1 MSMVALVQSSERN
14 AARAASQAAAEEVAA
29 EPRVAKVVSLSVI
42 AEYKRGPEGEK
53 HDAFTTTEFVV
64 RAGQPQEL
72 RINNTDSVPHSITS
86 PDAGVNV
93 VVAPGIHTYTLLVKQ
108 PGRYLW
114 YCTFVCDEW
123 AMQHPGYMGG
133 YITVT

>member
-1 MSMVALVQSSERN
+1 
-14 AARAASQAAAEEVAA
+14 
-29 EPRVAKVVSLSVI
+29 VAKVVDLSVI

-53 HDAFTTTEFVV
+53 HDAFTTTEFTV

-72 RINNTDSVPHSITS
+72 NIDNTDTVPHSITA
-86 PDAGVNV
+86 PAAGVKIV
-93 VVAPGIHTYTLLVKQ
+93 VMPGKHTYTLLVTQ

-114 YCTFVCDEW
+114 FCTFVCDEW
-123 AMQHPGYMGG
+123 AMEHVGYMSG